1 MKIQRPR
8 GTNDLTPDRSPLWRR
23 LRDLFEAVAD
33 RFAYAQVDV
42 PIFERTELFTRAV
55 GEETDVVSKEM
66 YTFSDR
72 KGRSL
77 TLRPEGTAGIVRMVL
92 ENGLL
97 SVGGMLRLAYW
108 GPMFRYDRPQAGRYR
123 QFHQLGVEAFGSA
136 SPSADVEV
144 ICLLVEIL
152 RELGFRELRVD
163 LGSVGDQC
171 CRPAYEKEILAP
183 ALREMGEALCPTC
196 RERTESNPLRVFDCK
211 TPSCRKALED
221 APRPMDHLCEDC
233 SRHHERVEELLKAA
247 DIPFQ
252 RDRSMVRGLDYY
264 TRTVFE
270 VHFPALG
277 AQSALG
283 GGGRYDRLVEE
294 IGGQSVPAVGFS
306 AGIERLLLAVE
317 AEKTLDPA
325 ELRRRGA
332 YIVLLTTDAE
342 APAIRIAAGLRG
354 LFPVEVDL
362 TGRGMKAQLK
372 SANARDARFALLLG
386 EDELKAGAVA
396 VKDLDSGEQVSLP
409 EAELLAFM
417 EKISSA

>member
-1 MKIQRPR
+1 
-8 GTNDLTPDRSPLWRR
+8 
-23 LRDLFEAVAD
+23 
-33 RFAYAQVDV
+33 
-42 PIFERTELFTRAV
+42 
-55 GEETDVVSKEM
+55 
-66 YTFSDR
+66 
-72 KGRSL
+72 
-77 TLRPEGTAGIVRMVL
+77 
-92 ENGLL
+92 
-97 SVGGMLRLAYW
+97 
-108 GPMFRYDRPQAGRYR
+108 
-123 QFHQLGVEAFGSA
+123 
-136 SPSADVEV
+136 
-144 ICLLVEIL
+144 
-152 RELGFRELRVD
+152 
-163 LGSVGDQC
+163 
-171 CRPAYEKEILAP
+171 
-183 ALREMGEALCPTC
+183 
-196 RERTESNPLRVFDCK
+196 
-211 TPSCRKALED
+211 
-221 APRPMDHLCEDC
+221 MDHLCKDC

-247 DIPFQ
+247 GIPFQ

-342 APAIRIAAGLRG
+342 APAMSIATGLRG